1 MNFDDI
7 MGGGLAPKSRMGETL
22 TDIFGVDEDFAKKT
36 TRDLVKLT
44 TSTESTDADIIQS
57 AMAMCETKEELAV
70 IMHLHTKTLISNI
83 ADQLEEASELLE
95 DSKDVLESLGED
107 VLMRY
112 AEGMM
117 HKLIKRMGGS
127 QDDLDLDDE

>member
-44 TSTESTDADIIQS
+44 TDTESTDADIIQS

-70 IMHLHTKTLISNI
+70 VMHLHTKTLISNI
-83 ADQLEEASELLE
+83 VDQLEEASELLE

>member
-44 TSTESTDADIIQS
+44 TDTESTDADIIQS

>member
-117 HKLIKRMGGS
+117 QKLIKRMGGS
-127 QDDLDLDDE
+127 LDDLDLDDE

>member
-7 MGGGLAPKSRMGETL
+7 MNGGLTPKSRMGENL

-44 TSTESTDADIIQS
+44 TDTESTDADIIQS

-70 IMHLHTKTLISNI
+70 VMHLHTKTLISNI

>member
-44 TSTESTDADIIQS
+44 TDTESTDADIIQS

-83 ADQLEEASELLE
+83 TDQLEEASELLE

>member
-7 MGGGLAPKSRMGETL
+7 MGGGLTPKSRMGETL

-83 ADQLEEASELLE
+83 TDQLEEASELLE

>member
-7 MGGGLAPKSRMGETL
+7 MSGGLTPKSRMGENI
-22 TDIFGVDEDFAKKT
+22 TDIFGVDSDFAMKT

-44 TSTESTDADIIQS
+44 TDTEATDADIIQS
-57 AMAMCETKEELAV
+57 ALAMCETKEELAV
-70 IMHLHTKTLISNI
+70 VMHLLTKTLVSRL
-83 ADQLEEASELLE
+83 ADQFEEASALLE

-117 HKLIKRMGGS
+117 QKLMGRMGGS
-127 QDDLDLDDE
+127 LDDLDLDEE

>member
-7 MGGGLAPKSRMGETL
+7 MSGGLTPKSRMGENI
-22 TDIFGVDEDFAKKT
+22 TDIFGVDSDFAMKT

-44 TSTESTDADIIQS
+44 TDTESTDADIIQS
-57 AMAMCETKEELAV
+57 ALAMCETKEELAV
-70 IMHLHTKTLISNI
+70 ILHLHTKTLVSRM
-83 ADQLEEASELLE
+83 ADQFEEASALLE

-107 VLMRY
+107 VLMKY

-117 HKLIKRMGGS
+117 QRLIERMGGS
-127 QDDLDLDDE
+127 LDDLNLDDE